1 MARRGQGLES
11 PAAALYALAALEDH
25 VGSEHLVQTLFGSEL
40 RGMARHGRLRGP
52 DPRARARSQRMG
64 EGRMVQ
70 VRMSDQDVR
79 NALALKRAQQ
89 GLEMRVQ
96 SWAGVDHRLLALA
109 DDVGPGAGV
118 G

>member
-1 MARRGQGLES
+1 MARCGQGLEG
-11 PAAALYALAALEDH
+11 PASALDAFAALEDH
-25 VGSEHLVQTLFGSEL
+25 VRPEHLVQTLFGCDL

-52 DPRARARSQRMG
+52 DPRARALSQRMG

-89 GLEMRVQ
+89 GLEVRVQ
-96 SWAGVDHRLLALA
+96 SWAG
-109 DDVGPGAGV
+109 
-118 G
+118 